1 MKPAPSILLV
11 DDNPDDRL
19 LVRRLLAR
27 ELPQCR
33 FLEAIDP
40 ESLAQALHAGG
51 FDLVI
56 TDYQLRWSDGIQIT
70 RAVRREL
77 PFVPVVMFTDTGS
90 EEIAVEAMKAGLA
103 DYVLKSPK
111 HAIRLPAA
119 VQSVLE
125 RSDGQ
130 RRLASLEGRLHTLL
144 DQLEVGVFRLDLQ
157 GRLRD
162 ANHACLVLLGYERL
176 EAAAGL
182 DLHGTALEEPEGKKL
197 RELLQRD
204 GALRDRELCIRRR
217 DGSSAWVKLTELVS
231 FNALGE
237 RHIEGLME
245 DVTQR
250 KRIEAEL
257 VRAREE
263 ALQASRVKSE
273 FLANMS
279 HEIRTP
285 MNGVIGMTELLL
297 DTPLAPEQQEFAE
310 TIRSSGRALLTLIN
324 DILDFSKI
332 EAGRLELESLPFH
345 LRHTI
350 DETLRSLAPLSR
362 AKGLELVSSVEPD
375 VHDALVGDP
384 GRLRQALTNLVGNA
398 IKFTA
403 QGEIVVAASAEEL
416 DADTILLHL
425 EVRDTGIGIPLE
437 RQAEI
442 FDAFAQ
448 ADSSTARRYGGTGLG
463 LSITSRLAALMGGRT
478 WVESEVGR
486 GSKFHFTARCPRTSL
501 GELTAPVPPSELRG
515 RRLLIVE
522 DNETTRTVLER
533 MIAPWGLRLS
543 LSAGPSDAL
552 QQLEAAH
559 RAATPF
565 DYALVDIHMPEM
577 DGFEFVARARDRGLL
592 PATTVMMTA
601 AGIRGDAQRCRDLG
615 VAGYL
620 IKPVEAPTL
629 LQTLR
634 STAQNSRKSGGAL
647 VTAHTLKHSGRTLRI
662 LLVEDNAVNRAVALR
677 ILSKAGHSVQ
687 TAEDGLQAVERFES
701 EPFDL
706 VLMDVQMPGMDGF
719 SATKLIRERERA
731 SGGRV
736 PIVALT
742 AHAIAGYKEKCL
754 EAGMDGYVAKP
765 IQPAELFATIQE
777 IVP

>member
-19 LVRRLLAR
+19 LIRRLVAR

-33 FLEAIDP
+33 FQEAIDAP
-40 ESLAQALHAGG
+40 GFERALRAGG

-70 RAVRREL
+70 RALRREL

-119 VQSVLE
+119 VQAVLE
-125 RSDGQ
+125 RSATQ
-130 RRLASLEGRLHTLL
+130 RRLASLESRLHTLL

-157 GRLRD
+157 GRLCE
-162 ANHACLVLLGYERL
+162 ANQACLALLGYERL
-176 EAAAGL
+176 ESAAGL
-182 DLHGTALEEPEGKKL
+182 DLHGLALEESEGRSL

-204 GALRDRELCIRRR
+204 GSLRDRELRIRRR
-217 DGSSAWVKLTELVS
+217 DGSSAWVKLTEIVS

-237 RHIEGLME
+237 RHIEGLLE
-245 DVTQR
+245 DVSQR
-250 KRIEAEL
+250 KRTEEDL
-257 VRAREE
+257 VRAREA
-263 ALQASRVKSE
+263 ALEASRVKSE

-310 TIRSSGRALLTLIN
+310 SIRSSGRALLTLIN

-332 EAGRLELESLPFH
+332 EAGKLELESLPFH

-350 DETLRSLAPLSR
+350 DETLRSLAPLSQE
-362 AKGLELVSSVEPD
+362 KGLELVSNVDPA

-403 QGEIVVAASAEEL
+403 QGEIVVSAGAEDL
-416 DADTILLHL
+416 DAQTLLLHI
-425 EVRDTGIGIPLE
+425 EVRDTGIGIPPE
-437 RQAEI
+437 RQAGI
-442 FDAFAQ
+442 FDAFSQ
-448 ADSSTARRYGGTGLG
+448 ADSSTSRRYGGTGLG
-463 LSITSRLAALMGGRT
+463 LSITSRLATLMGGRT
-478 WVESEVGR
+478 WVESRLGQ
-486 GSKFHFTARCPRTSL
+486 GSTFHLTARFARTDL
-501 GELTAPVPPSELRG
+501 GPLTAPVPPSELRG
-515 RRLLIVE
+515 RRLLVVE
-522 DNETTRTVLER
+522 DNGTTRSVLAK
-533 MIAPWGLRLS
+533 MIAPWGLEV
-543 LSAGPSDAL
+543 AL
-552 QQLEAAH
+552 ATDGAQALALLEAA
-559 RAATPF
+559 RGAREPF
-565 DYALVDIHMPEM
+565 DYALIDIHMPGSS
-577 DGFEFVARARDRGLL
+577 GFELVERARERGLV

-601 AGIRGDAQRCRDLG
+601 AGLRGDAQRCRELG
-615 VAGYL
+615 VSGYL

-634 STAQNSRKSGGAL
+634 STAQNSRPDAGRL
-647 VTAHTLKHSGRTLRI
+647 VTGHSLKLAERKLRI
-662 LLVEDNAVNRAVALR
+662 LLAEDNAVNRTVARRMLTR
-677 ILSKAGHSVQ
+677 AGHEVE
-687 TAEDGLQAVERFES
+687 TAEDGAQAAALS
-701 EPFDL
+701 AAQAFDL
-706 VLMDVQMPGMDGF
+706 ILMDVQMPGMDGF
-719 SATKLIRERERA
+719 SATARIREREREG
-731 SGGRV
+731 GGRV

-742 AHAIAGYKEKCL
+742 AHAVAGYREKCI
-754 EAGMDGYVAKP
+754 EAGMDGYISKP
-765 IQPAELFATIQE
+765 IVPAELFATIQE